1 VLAEVV
7 PEQEQVVY
15 KINIGSMAYRIAIAS
30 SDGESV
36 NQHFG
41 RAGNFLIYE
50 ISEGHVEFI
59 EDREVTIDPE
69 EKTQPDANFE
79 RVTILLKDCKAV
91 FVLKIGERAVR
102 YLYING
108 IKSFAVDFS
117 LNFLFTTLLKRQNSR
132 IKII

>member
-1 VLAEVV
+1 M
-7 PEQEQVVY
+7 
-15 KINIGSMAYRIAIAS
+15 SYRIAIAS

-41 RAGNFLIYE
+41 QAGNFLIYE
-50 ISEGHVEFI
+50 ITEGHVDFI
-59 EDREVTIDPE
+59 EDREVTIDLA
-69 EKTQPDANFE
+69 EKAQSDAHFE

-91 FVLKIGERAVR
+91 FVLKIGERAIR

-117 LNFLFTTLLKRQNSR
+117 LNFIFMTLLKRQNSR
-132 IKII
+132 IKLL